1 MSLPHFYPAQ
11 PVLRPTGRA
20 RLEPIGFLLTVAL
33 AGTLLPLAA
42 LAFPWQA
49 TAILS
54 GIMIGALAWLYRLV
68 RHVQREGDAAFAS
81 LRESEARFR
90 SLADLSVDWYW
101 EQDDQFRF
109 TFLSADADAVSD
121 FGKTIRGCT
130 RREAPGIDLKS
141 ADWDAHEQMCRDH
154 LPFRDFIYRRYDEY
168 WVAHWLRISGEPVFD
183 AGGTF
188 KGYRGVGSDF
198 TEQRRAELE
207 IVRLK
212 DMYAALSQTNRA
224 ILHIPEA
231 HLLFREVCRIAVANG
246 HFCLA
251 WIGMVD
257 EETGWIQPISI
268 EGPVSD
274 VYQRMRVSIDP
285 NIPEGRGFAASA
297 VRDNKYYIVND
308 FMSEPRVQPWKDQA
322 SAAGVNSLATFPLR
336 CEDRCVG
343 VLNLHGDEIGFFTEE
358 LVALLEEMAANISF
372 ALTNM
377 RRGAERETAKRAL
390 DASERKFRELAAS
403 VPEVFWTAEPEQG
416 RFTYV
421 SPAYEKI
428 FGRSSTQLLEQPS
441 QWTDAIHPADR
452 MRIDASRNLARHG
465 NLDQEF
471 RIVRPDGEVR
481 WLHNRSFPALDDEGN
496 VTLITGVAEDITSR
510 KLDEEKL
517 QHMAHYDSLTQLP
530 NRSLFYDR
538 LQQTILHSG
547 REGRAAAVVFVDLD
561 HFKRINDTLGHG
573 AGDQLLQQVARRLE
587 SAVRPGDTVGR
598 LGGDEFALILS
609 NLASSGDAALVA
621 QKMMDAL
628 HDAFVI
634 EGREVFATVSAG
646 VTLFPEDSND
656 ADALIK
662 NADVAMYRSKELGRN
677 TYQFYK
683 TEMNAR
689 ALERM
694 SMENHLRRALERNEL
709 LLHYQPKVDIVNGG
723 ISGVEALLRWQ
734 HPEHG
739 LVSPAR
745 FIPILEDNGMIVPV
759 SEWVLEEVC
768 RQLKTWGT
776 EGCAVPV
783 AVNLSGRLLQQ
794 KNVSESIRRIV
805 SAGGVTPRLIE
816 LEITESMLM
825 HNPEQ
830 IGAILRTLRG
840 YGLRIS
846 IDDFGT
852 GYSSLAYLKSFPLDT
867 LKIDRSFI
875 RDIVTNPDDAMITRA
890 VISMAHSLRLKVVAE
905 GVETAAQL
913 AMLAAGAC
921 DEVQGFYFAKPM
933 PGTECAAYIHDYRA
947 SKLER
952 ADVKAEPT
960 LLIADDDPRNIILVK
975 RAMAHEGLRILSANS
990 AEEALDL
997 LARNEVSVIIADY
1010 LMPGMTGVELLR
1022 RVKGLW
1028 PDTVRVLMSGDIDVR
1043 TVTEAIN
1050 QGAVF
1055 KVLIKSADFE
1065 MLRSSIKDA
1074 FAYRALQEENRNL
1087 AIRVRMLE
1095 AASRPGVI
1103 EAPRTKPMPHRA
1115 VR

>member
-1 MSLPHFYPAQ
+1 
-11 PVLRPTGRA
+11 
-20 RLEPIGFLLTVAL
+20 
-33 AGTLLPLAA
+33 
-42 LAFPWQA
+42 
-49 TAILS
+49 
-54 GIMIGALAWLYRLV
+54 
-68 RHVQREGDAAFAS
+68 
-81 LRESEARFR
+81 
-90 SLADLSVDWYW
+90 
-101 EQDDQFRF
+101 
-109 TFLSADADAVSD
+109 
-121 FGKTIRGCT
+121 
-130 RREAPGIDLKS
+130 
-141 ADWDAHEQMCRDH
+141 
-154 LPFRDFIYRRYDEY
+154 
-168 WVAHWLRISGEPVFD
+168 
-183 AGGTF
+183 
-188 KGYRGVGSDF
+188 
-198 TEQRRAELE
+198 
-207 IVRLK
+207 
-212 DMYAALSQTNRA
+212 
-224 ILHIPEA
+224 
-231 HLLFREVCRIAVANG
+231 
-246 HFCLA
+246 
-251 WIGMVD
+251 
-257 EETGWIQPISI
+257 
-268 EGPVSD
+268 
-274 VYQRMRVSIDP
+274 
-285 NIPEGRGFAASA
+285 
-297 VRDNKYYIVND
+297 
-308 FMSEPRVQPWKDQA
+308 
-322 SAAGVNSLATFPLR
+322 
-336 CEDRCVG
+336 

-390 DASERKFRELAAS
+390 DASERKFRQLAAS

-428 FGRSSTQLLEQPS
+428 FGRSVAQLLEQPT
-441 QWTDAIHPADR
+441 QWADAIHPDDR
-452 MRIDASRNLARHG
+452 LRIDASRNLARFG

-481 WLHNRSFPALDDEGN
+481 WLHNRSFPALDDTGL
-496 VTLITGVAEDITSR
+496 VALITGVAEDITSR

-621 QKMMDAL
+621 QKMMEAL
-628 HDAFVI
+628 HDAFII

-683 TEMNAR
+683 AEMNAR

-694 SMENHLRRALERNEL
+694 SMENDLRRALERNEL
-709 LLHYQPKVDIVNGG
+709 LLHYQPKIDIVNGG

-759 SEWVLEEVC
+759 TEWVLKEVC
-768 RQLKTWGT
+768 RQLNAWVS

-783 AVNLSGRLLQQ
+783 AVNLSARLLQQ
-794 KNVSESIRRIV
+794 KDFGESLRRIV

-830 IGAILRTLRG
+830 TGAILRTLRG
-840 YGLRIS
+840 FGFRIS
-846 IDDFGT
+846 VDDFGT

-867 LKIDRSFI
+867 LKVDRSFI
-875 RDIVTNPDDAMITRA
+875 RDIVNNPDDAMITRA

-913 AMLAAGAC
+913 AMVAAGAC
-921 DEVQGFYFAKPM
+921 DEVQGFYFSKPL
-933 PGTECAAYIHDYRA
+933 PGAECAAYILDYR
-947 SKLER
+947 SKKRER
-952 ADVKAEPT
+952 VDAVTEPT
-960 LLIADDDPRNIILVK
+960 LLIVDDDPKNIILVK
-975 RAMAHEGLRILSANS
+975 RVMAHEGLRILSANN

-997 LARNEVSVIIADY
+997 LARNAVSVIIADHR
-1010 LMPGMTGVELLR
+1010 MPGMTGVELLR

-1043 TVTEAIN
+1043 TATEAIN

-1055 KVLIKSADFE
+1055 KVLIKSSDFE

-1074 FAYRALQEENRNL
+1074 FAYRGLQDENRDL
-1087 AIRVRMLE
+1087 ANRVRTLE
-1095 AASRPGVI
+1095 AAARPAGVQS
-1103 EAPRTKPMPHRA
+1103 PRAKSVPHRA
-1115 VR
+1115 IR